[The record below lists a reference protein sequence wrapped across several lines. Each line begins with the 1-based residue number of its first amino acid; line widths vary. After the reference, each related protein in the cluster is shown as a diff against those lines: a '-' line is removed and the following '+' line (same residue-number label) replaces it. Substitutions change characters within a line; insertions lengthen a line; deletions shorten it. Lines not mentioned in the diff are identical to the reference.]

1 MAHTGDDW
9 AGRVGHSWATEWQR
23 TDRSFAE
30 LTARLISTAVAQ
42 FPVGSDRQQRVLDIG
57 CGAGET
63 TLALA
68 DARHDLDVTGLDLS
82 AELVAVAQTRLD
94 GRVNCRFV
102 QGDARQWLGDGP
114 FDAALSRHGVMFF
127 ADPVAAFTHLRTQMA
142 HGAPLIFSCFRDRAE
157 NTWAIE
163 ASRML
168 GELPPTDP
176 HAPGPFAFADRDRV
190 TSILTSAGW
199 DDVTATPV
207 DFRYVAGAGDDPVQ
221 DALSFFSRIGA
232 AAPLIVALPDDDRA
246 AFKARFADILAHHVE
261 DGRVGFSA
269 AAWLWQARA

>member
-1 MAHTGDDW
+1 MTHTGDDW
-9 AGRVGHSWATEWQR
+9 RGRVGHSWATEWQR

-30 LTARLISTAVAQ
+30 LTARLVATAVMQ
-42 FPVGSDRQQRVLDIG
+42 FPVGAGRQLRVLDIG

-63 TLALA
+63 ALALA
-68 DARHDLDVTGLDLS
+68 DARRDLDVTGLDLS
-82 AELVAVAQTRLD
+82 EELVAVAQTRLD

-102 QGDARQWLGDGP
+102 QGDATTWQGDAP

-127 ADPVAAFTHLRTQMA
+127 PDPVAAFTHLRALMA
-142 HGAPLIFSCFRDRAE
+142 PGAPLMFSCFRDRAE
-157 NTWAIE
+157 NKWASE

-168 GELPPTDP
+168 ATPPPADP

-190 TSILTSAGW
+190 TSILTSSGW
-199 DDVTATPV
+199 NDVHATPV

-232 AAPLIVALPDDDRA
+232 AAPLIAALPEEERR
-246 AFKARFADILAHHVE
+246 AFKARFADVLANHV
-261 DGRVGFSA
+261 VGGVVCFPA
-269 AAWLWQARA
+269 AAWIWEARA